1 MESSRVGSFRDPTPA
16 VTGSTSTTGRPSPQ
30 PTKRSQKPDVAGFRH
45 SITASEA
52 AAVARDGV
60 GVRSVGDAT
69 NKEAFRS
76 VISKAHDHGVDKGTA
91 LREAVRAHERNQH
104 RQRPARA
111 DGGTV
116 ATRQW
121 AANLSDREKAALLA
135 GGLVLALAAFPSQR

>member
-1 MESSRVGSFRDPTPA
+1 MESPRVGSFRDPNPA

-76 VISKAHDHGVDKGTA
+76 VISKAHDRGVPKDVA
-91 LREAVRAHERNQH
+91 LREAVNAHERNQR
-104 RQRPARA
+104 RQRQVARA

-116 ATRQW
+116 SPRQW
-121 AANLSDREKAALLA
+121 VNGLSDREKALLA
-135 GGLVLALAAFPSQR
+135 GGVILGVAILSSGG